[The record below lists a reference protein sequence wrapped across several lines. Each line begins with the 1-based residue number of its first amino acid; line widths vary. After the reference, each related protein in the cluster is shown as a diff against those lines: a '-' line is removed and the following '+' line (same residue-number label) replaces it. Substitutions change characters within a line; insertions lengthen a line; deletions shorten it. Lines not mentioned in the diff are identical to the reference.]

1 MEEKIKVLGIEMD
14 CLTAKD
20 AMKRAIQ
27 FLEGSLLES
36 IGIIPMDMLLA
47 GQEDSEWRER
57 VGQLQMILPGEK
69 EILEAAGI
77 EDRQI
82 LRETEERTFLRMF
95 MKYLQKNH
103 RRVYLLAETD
113 EELTRVED
121 AVRRHNRGIRITGH
135 ALIRPGENRE
145 ENVINEINGTETD
158 CILSVLSSPYQEEF
172 AARGRALLNVKVWMG
187 CGSALW
193 RSYDESKMS
202 VRIRRLFLKKIFRH
216 RVERQ
221 QMGK

>member
-1 MEEKIKVLGIEMD
+1 MD
-14 CLTAKD
+14 CFTAKE

-27 FLEGSLLES
+27 FLEDGPLES

-47 GQEDSEWRER
+47 GQEDSEWRDQVRE
-57 VGQLQMILPGEK
+57 LQMILPGEK

-77 EDRQI
+77 DDRQI

-103 RRVYLLAETD
+103 QRVYLLAETE

-121 AVRRHNRGIRITGH
+121 AVRRYSRGIRITGH
-135 ALIRPGENRE
+135 ALIRSGENRE
-145 ENVINEINGTETD
+145 ENVINDINGTETD

-172 AARGRALLNVKVWMG
+172 AARGRALLNAKVWMG
-187 CGSALW
+187 CGRALW
-193 RSYDESKMS
+193 RSYDESKLS
-202 VRIRRLFLKKIFRH
+202 VRIRKFFLKRIFWH

-221 QMGK
+221 QKGN